1 LAVFV
6 TGDSREKLKIRYV
19 GTASGR
25 FGALG
30 VKNIPIDYTYEM

>member
-1 LAVFV
+1 VAVFV
-6 TGDSREKLKIRYV
+6 TGDSKEKIKIRYV

-30 VKNIPIDYTYEM
+30 VKNIPIDFTYDL